1 MKKTILKAVI
11 DTCDV
16 LIEKIDTEN
25 KEFFSETGFSED
37 EKKNL
42 IKYTKTTEKAVETSL
57 RTQYKDIL
65 NNLSEFKKQGK
76 IKKYVTKAADD
87 DEKTQREVEAIATLI
102 LSLIWIESKDIGNV
116 ISDMETPLFIAMATS
131 ALNAFGYKWN
141 VDRKAARMVKEWLK
155 SYADD
160 IATVL
165 NNSTKDMLRRIITTA
180 VRNNIGK
187 SLTTILTAVEDKIKQ
202 FAKEVKKRARLIA
215 QNESLKISNNARYLA
230 ALAARK
236 KKKRW
241 TTRADNKVRTAH
253 KAAHGQTVD
262 IKDNFIVNG
271 EPLKYPGD
279 PSGSISNT
287 IRCRCWV
294 EYL

>member
-65 NNLSEFKKQGK
+65 NNLSEFKKQEK

-116 ISDMETPLFIAMATS
+116 IADMETPLFIAMATS

-236 KKKRW
+236 KRKRW

-262 IKDNFIVNG
+262 IKDYFIVGG
-271 EPLKYPGD
+271 EKLRYPCD
-279 PSGSISNT
+279 PNGSISNT